1 MRTEDIMIPEDLL
14 RLKHSTELDN
24 VSMSSLA
31 RKGTS
36 VLQGIIATA
45 QAVLV
50 KIQGHGAMV
59 TVSRRQYD
67 EIVDLIH
74 LLQQDRAGDD
84 FTQDLG
90 RRFDALV
97 AAMNQSGA
105 VRKTEAALF
114 GDPASLNKT
123 YHPGTTETD
132 D

>member
-14 RLKHSTELDN
+14 RLKHSTELEN

-36 VLQGIIATA
+36 VLQRIIATA

-59 TVSRRQYD
+59 TVSQRQYD
-67 EIVDLIH
+67 EIVDLIQR
-74 LLQQDRAGDD
+74 LQQARSGDD

-97 AAMNQSGA
+97 AGMNQPGA
-105 VRKTEAALF
+105 LRRTEAALF
-114 GDPASLNKT
+114 DDPVSLNKT